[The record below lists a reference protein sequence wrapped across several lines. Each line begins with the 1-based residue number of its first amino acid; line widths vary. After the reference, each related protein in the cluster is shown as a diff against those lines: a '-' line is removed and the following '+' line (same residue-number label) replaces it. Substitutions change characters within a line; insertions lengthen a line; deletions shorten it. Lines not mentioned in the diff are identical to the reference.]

1 MGPLPVVLFR
11 ALLQRS
17 LHSPQHQDHEAYPV
31 ALKLPVARR
40 DINLYNHA
48 YLYCDWYSLGKQIE
62 EGLLFSLWEMR

>member
-40 DINLYNHA
+40 DINLYNYA
-48 YLYCDWYSLGKQIE
+48 YVCDW
-62 EGLLFSLWEMR
+62 